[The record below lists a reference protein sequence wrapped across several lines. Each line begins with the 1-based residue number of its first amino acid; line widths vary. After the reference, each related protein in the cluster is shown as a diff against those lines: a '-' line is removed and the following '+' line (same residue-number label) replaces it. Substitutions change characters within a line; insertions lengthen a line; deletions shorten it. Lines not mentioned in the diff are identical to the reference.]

1 MKLKTA
7 ALLFCTVIFG
17 LFVLLG
23 ASLIKITSL
32 LDREARD
39 IATAGTSINTAQE
52 LKSQL
57 LTHNR
62 NAFLYSLNKNPNR
75 LESGKVLRAEIANLL
90 ERMRRLA
97 NHERE
102 KTILDVLETEIAY
115 YLEKLERLEI
125 SGLTAVDQ
133 YNEARK
139 DVDMTLAAVDTLIE
153 FNESQ
158 MRQLTGIVGK
168 RNRTADS
175 IGFLILALGSAVLLA
190 LTGMMLSMADRL
202 QEKQKE
208 QLRFIAAIAHDL
220 RNPLSSMS
228 MASEL
233 LVRKGAEQDRGLAD
247 IILRQVKN
255 LDRMTGDL
263 LDTTRIEAGHIDLK
277 LSLHDI
283 NALVSDS
290 VQLHR
295 AGSDLHRL
303 RVEIPGEPV
312 FCLCDGGRVSQV
324 INNLISNA
332 LKYSPN
338 GGDVTVRLRREKEQI
353 VVAVSDQGIGI
364 APEELDN
371 LFTPFY
377 RTRATRGTIP
387 GIGLGLSASRR
398 IVESHGGRL
407 KVDSKP
413 GAGSTFYMI
422 LPAHAQGPAAT
433 RVQNEKAGAPESREP
448 ERHDSA

>member
-23 ASLIKITSL
+23 ASLIKITTL

-39 IATAGTSINTAQE
+39 IAAAGTSINTAQE

-75 LESGKVLRAEIANLL
+75 LESGKVLRAKIADLL

-97 NHERE
+97 NHGRE
-102 KTILDVLETEIAY
+102 KTILDALETEIAS
-115 YLEKLERLEI
+115 YLEKLDRLEI

-133 YNEARK
+133 YNEARR
-139 DVDMTLAAVDTLIE
+139 DVDQTLSAVDRLIE

-158 MRQLTGIVGK
+158 MRQLTGIVGE

-190 LTGMMLSMADRL
+190 LTGMMLSMANRL
-202 QEKQKE
+202 EEKQKE
-208 QLRFIAAIAHDL
+208 RLRFIAAIAHDL

-233 LVRKGAEQDRGLAD
+233 LVRKGAEQDRELAN

-255 LDRMTGDL
+255 LDRMAGDL
-263 LDTTRIEAGHIDLK
+263 LDTTRIEAGHVDLQ

-303 RVEIPGEPV
+303 RVEIPDEPV

-332 LKYSPN
+332 LKYS
-338 GGDVTVRLRREKEQI
+338 LLHREKEQI

-364 APEELDN
+364 APDELDN

-377 RTRATRGTIP
+377 RTKAIRGTIP

-433 RVQNEKAGAPESREP
+433 RIQNEKAGAPESREA